1 MLLFIF
7 SQCRIAARFK
17 ACDAAVMDDR
27 FNRSRGAELLSN
39 VPIPYKF
46 SDDQVAH
53 KHRARELLDRALQT
67 RRDRKDTEANHQRR
81 QRQRAVLEQLCNKCF
96 SKEMQADPGPGERF
110 WKRHAVSARSR
121 HRVEDG
127 ADAVHGVR
135 YSGKHEVRTAR
146 LHRDFIDRAPAHTDD
161 SIRAV
166 LRTVAGTGGG
176 NELDTSSTHESKPFI
191 EIEGREGVGVN
202 FDWSEP
208 YVMAYNSASAGI
220 QRQDK
225 WCMQG
230 ELSRSM
236 PIPKV
241 RTRPG
246 HDETELKMM
255 HSAAV
260 MESLA
265 GGGVGVATKILG
277 LKERGAPWD
286 HISQFAAMAK
296 ATAFEMPKETALE
309 VCRCLAEAAME
320 AEAEAEVEAIAS
332 LRTCAMSLLASAAA
346 RARDADSLDFPL
358 CGLEMIAK
366 TGLGWSAFSNMYL
379 DHDLSDSA
387 SVPALVAGS
396 WSPSSCSSSAATRRL
411 SSKCRLKQQ
420 VGSAT
425 FSFGRLSVME
435 TLSANL
441 LRPADVLQGPHIGR

>member
-1 MLLFIF
+1 M
-7 SQCRIAARFK
+7 
-17 ACDAAVMDDR
+17 
-27 FNRSRGAELLSN
+27 
-39 VPIPYKF
+39 
-46 SDDQVAH
+46 
-53 KHRARELLDRALQT
+53 
-67 RRDRKDTEANHQRR
+67 
-81 QRQRAVLEQLCNKCF
+81 LEQLCNKCF

-366 TGLGWSAFSNMYL
+366 TGLGWSAFSNMF
-379 DHDLSDSA
+379 
-387 SVPALVAGS
+387 LVAVFVQLQRCHQETQLQMS
-396 WSPSSCSSSAATRRL
+396 FEAAGRVSNVFVWASECHGDLVGKLAPAGRRVAGAAHRTL
-411 SSKCRLKQQ
+411 SKLHGQGAEDSMLAKL
-420 VGSAT
+420 A
-425 FSFGRLSVME
+425 LLE
-435 TLSANL
+435 TLLVRA
-441 LRPADVLQGPHIGR
+441 